1 MNKEKIVAIISA
13 AILLFLCLWLSF
25 GNKKSGKTEYDV
37 VFFGDS
43 VIAGDHYHDS
53 VPEYL
58 SQFTGLSVLNAA
70 FGGTKMSLGNPHDSY
85 VDYSM
90 FFSGASLSYMV
101 RSGDFSA
108 LLSACDEN
116 DERMCETAQKIVNTN
131 WDAVDFIFLEECIND
146 YTCGV
151 VIENSDDFFDSSTF
165 AGALRTAIVNL
176 QKKLPNAKIIIVS
189 PIYCAISGYDG
200 DCLSHDFGGGVLT
213 DFIAKEKEIAEEYG
227 LLFINNFDEV
237 PINASNYNE
246 YLGDGLHENAEGAQM
261 IARNIAK
268 YVVE

>member
-1 MNKEKIVAIISA
+1 MNKEKIFAIISA
-13 AILLFLCLWLSF
+13 VILLFLCLWLSF

-90 FFSGASLSYMV
+90 FFSGASLSYMA

-116 DERMCETAQKIVNTN
+116 DERVCKVASRLADTKWSKVKYIL
-131 WDAVDFIFLEECIND
+131 LEQCTND
-146 YTCGV
+146 YINGV
-151 VIENSDDFFDSSTF
+151 AVENSNDIFDATTF
-165 AGALRTAIVNL
+165 GGALRCTIVNL
-176 QKKLPNAKIIIVS
+176 QKALPNAKIVLVS
-189 PIYCAISGYDG
+189 PIYCAIQGYEG

-213 DFIAKEKEIAEEYG
+213 DYIVKEKEIAEEYG
-227 LLFINNFDEV
+227 LLFINNFEEV
-237 PINASNYNE
+237 PINASNYKE
-246 YLGDGLHENAEGAQM
+246 YLGDGLHENDEGTQI

-268 YVVE
+268 YIVN